1 MSTVSA
7 TALKEKFTEL
17 SLISLL
23 CSCMHNNK
31 VKDEVIKYGDMQV
44 KQLDKS
50 GKAFEVVI
58 KPPSKDPSEVKLS
71 SPPRSPTCLDA
82 KTIQE
87 KLEKAEERRKSMEA
101 ETLKKL
107 AKEREHQTE
116 VLSKAAE
123 VEAAFAKKAQEEL
136 KKKQELYEQNQQA
149 QRQAKI
155 ERLKE
160 MDQHAEVVRQNK
172 MIMTNSPKA

>member
-1 MSTVSA
+1 MFFSLSLSIQ
-7 TALKEKFTEL
+7 ALKEKFTEL

-23 CSCMHNNK
+23 CSCMHND
-31 VKDEVIKYGDMQV
+31 KDEVIKYGADMQV

-58 KPPSKDPSEVKLS
+58 KPPSKDASEVKLS

-160 MDQHAEVVRQNK
+160 MEKHAEEVRRNK
-172 MIMTNSPKA
+172 KE